1 MESWSV
7 MNGEED
13 VIKFI
18 NIRDLVL
25 QQRLDLILK
34 AMKESK
40 GEVKFRV
47 IMKEWE
53 KLVNS

>member
-1 MESWSV
+1 MS
-7 MNGEED
+7 GEED

-25 QQRLDLILK
+25 QQRLDLILE
-34 AMKESK
+34 AIKESK

-47 IMKEWE
+47 IMKE
-53 KLVNS
+53 V

>member
-1 MESWSV
+1 

-40 GEVKFRV
+40 GEVKCRV
-47 IMKEWE
+47 IMKE
-53 KLVNS
+53 